1 MNGTKSW
8 LTPAR
13 SFTATT
19 LSCFGVLGL
28 SLMLTGCGGHLDMGT
43 ISKSI
48 TDGLATQMGVTDVT
62 VTCPTETR
70 PLKAG
75 DTFECEAKPKE
86 GGKLTLKVTQKDDQG
101 NIAWELSKLE
111 GFLSLP
117 KIEDAIKQANSGV
130 TAVDCGGGAKKIR
143 AAKAGDT
150 FECKVTAADGSAHPF
165 VVTVKDA
172 DGNVAFAPKDAGGQ
186 APEPAAEGAE
196 TPPAEPEG
204 H

>member
-1 MNGTKSW
+1 MT
-8 LTPAR
+8 AR
-13 SFTATT
+13 SFTTTT

-28 SLMLTGCGGHLDMGT
+28 ALTLTGCGGHLDMSV
-43 ISKSI
+43 INKSI
-48 TDGLATQMGVTDVT
+48 TDGLASQMGVTDAT

-75 DTFECEAKPKE
+75 DTFDCEAKPKE

-101 NIAWELSKLE
+101 NIGWELTKLD

-117 KIEDAIKQANSGV
+117 KVEDAIKQANNGL
-130 TAVDCGGGAKKIR
+130 TAVDCGSGAKKIR

-150 FECKVTAADGSAHPF
+150 FECKATAADGSAHPF

-172 DGNVAFAPKDAGGQ
+172 DGNIAFAPKDAGGQ
-186 APEPAAEGAE
+186 EQPAPAEGAE

>member
-1 MNGTKSW
+1 MNVTKSW
-8 LTPAR
+8 LTTAR
-13 SFTATT
+13 SFTTTT

-28 SLMLTGCGGHLDMGT
+28 ALTLTGCGGHLDMGT
-43 ISKSI
+43 ITKSI

-75 DTFECEAKPKE
+75 DTFDCEAKPKE

-117 KIEDAIKQANSGV
+117 KVEDAIKEANSGL
-130 TAVDCGGGAKKIR
+130 TAVDCCSGAKKIR

-150 FECKVTAADGSAHPF
+150 FECKATAADGSAHPF

-172 DGNVAFAPKDAGGQ
+172 DGNIAFAPKDAGAP

-196 TPPAEPEG
+196 TPPAPEQ